1 VRRAL
6 ERGVKVI
13 LVTSGVENNAGK
25 EPANRTLNSEV
36 RRQLLEPLGPV
47 ERRNLA
53 LYRVE
58 HLTVHSK
65 IVLIDDVFAC
75 IGSANF
81 FSRSMSGVD
90 HELSVA
96 TVDAGHDVRDLRVRL
111 WAEHLRADLDSDG
124 VRDWLA
130 DLDNALGVW
139 RPEWGDDDTGPL
151 AAASTEDVLN
161 LVGPA

>member
-1 VRRAL
+1 
-6 ERGVKVI
+6 
-13 LVTSGVENNAGK
+13 
-25 EPANRTLNSEV
+25 
-36 RRQLLEPLGPV
+36 
-47 ERRNLA
+47 
-53 LYRVE
+53 
-58 HLTVHSK
+58 
-65 IVLIDDVFAC
+65 
-75 IGSANF
+75 
-81 FSRSMSGVD
+81 
-90 HELSVA
+90 
-96 TVDAGHDVRDLRVRL
+96 VRDLRVRL